1 MNPATAT
8 AAATTITTTTTTTT
22 YIVSTI
28 ATTGTIAMPLLLLAV
43 SGAVRICKA

>member
-8 AAATTITTTTTTTT
+8 AAATTITTTTTT